1 MNWPRMTMVQRAA
14 GSGIAFDGCHHF
26 APSTDLASIDDALS
40 ARPLTSDT
48 ENHASDTAVQ
58 LMNTRPRARVVGSMA
73 KTLVPRIDPRSSVAH
88 RIVARVATSP
98 TGIAVLRNVGPRV
111 DPALVRF
118 SGGRLSCVSPFP
130 TLLMSHI
137 GAKSGIS
144 RTTAVVYFTDTG
156 RVILIAS
163 NLGSSQHP
171 AWYHNVRANP
181 EVFLFGRGFSGR
193 FRAEEITGRARD
205 DLFQRAKDADSP
217 YGWYEQ
223 AATPRRIPVVAFS
236 PLD

>member
-1 MNWPRMTMVQRAA
+1 
-14 GSGIAFDGCHHF
+14 
-26 APSTDLASIDDALS
+26 
-40 ARPLTSDT
+40 
-48 ENHASDTAVQ
+48 
-58 LMNTRPRARVVGSMA
+58 MA
-73 KTLVPRIDPRSSVAH
+73 KTLVPTIDPRSSVAH

-98 TGIAVLRNVGPRV
+98 TGISVLRNVGPRV

-144 RTTAVVYFTDTG
+144 RTTAVVYFTDAG

-181 EVFLFGRGFSGR
+181 EVVLFGRGFSGR

-217 YGWYEQ
+217 YGWYER

>member
-1 MNWPRMTMVQRAA
+1 
-14 GSGIAFDGCHHF
+14 
-26 APSTDLASIDDALS
+26 
-40 ARPLTSDT
+40 
-48 ENHASDTAVQ
+48 
-58 LMNTRPRARVVGSMA
+58 
-73 KTLVPRIDPRSSVAH
+73 
-88 RIVARVATSP
+88 
-98 TGIAVLRNVGPRV
+98 
-111 DPALVRF
+111 
-118 SGGRLSCVSPFP
+118 
-130 TLLMSHI
+130 MSHI

-144 RTTAVVYFTDTG
+144 RTTAVVYFTDAG

-217 YGWYEQ
+217 YGWYER